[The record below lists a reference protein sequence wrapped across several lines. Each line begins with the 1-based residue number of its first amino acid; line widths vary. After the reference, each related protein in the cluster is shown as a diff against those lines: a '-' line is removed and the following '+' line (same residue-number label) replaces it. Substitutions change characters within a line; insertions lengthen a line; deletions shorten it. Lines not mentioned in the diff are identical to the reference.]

1 MSFSYACAVSAAV
14 SYRWNRTQCLLSLQ
28 FQTQR
33 WISGRRAGGPLA
45 TGLRN
50 AEHPPAASRL
60 TGTSHGSTAAL
71 ISSPHTPPARA
82 QLAALIRAKA
92 APKAVEHTSRC
103 STVLTANC
111 CSISSAFPAV
121 SASKGCA
128 MLLMGALRLPVFSSV
143 ACTAFQRDIDV
154 VMQLV
159 LCLRGRRC
167 TV

>member
-60 TGTSHGSTAAL
+60 TGRPHLIATYTAG
-71 ISSPHTPPARA
+71 SSPAGRA
-82 QLAALIRAKA
+82 HQS
-92 APKAVEHTSRC
+92 E
-103 STVLTANC
+103 
-111 CSISSAFPAV
+111 SSAKSGRTYFEVLDRLDGKLLLNLLGVPGRLCV
-121 SASKGCA
+121 KG
-128 MLLMGALRLPVFSSV
+128 LRHAANGCFEV
-143 ACTAFQRDIDV
+143 ACI
-154 VMQLV
+154 L
-159 LCLRGRRC
+159 LGRLYC
-167 TV
+167 VPKGY